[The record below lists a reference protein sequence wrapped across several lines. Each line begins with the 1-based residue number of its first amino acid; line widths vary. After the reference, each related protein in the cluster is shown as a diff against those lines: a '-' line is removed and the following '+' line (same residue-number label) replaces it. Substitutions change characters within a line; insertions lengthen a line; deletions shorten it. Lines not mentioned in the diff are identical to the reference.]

1 MGKHRTVAIKR
12 CERCGGAFILT
23 ALAVALADALD
34 TIRAANGG
42 ASLRQ
47 LAELSECLGR

>member
-1 MGKHRTVAIKR
+1 MKTLVFLTVA
-12 CERCGGAFILT
+12 AALVLT
-23 ALAVALADALD
+23 ALVVSLADALD

>member
-1 MGKHRTVAIKR
+1 MKTLLFMTVAAALA
-12 CERCGGAFILT
+12 CT
-23 ALAVALADALD
+23 ALAVSLADALD
-34 TIRAANGG
+34 TISAANGG